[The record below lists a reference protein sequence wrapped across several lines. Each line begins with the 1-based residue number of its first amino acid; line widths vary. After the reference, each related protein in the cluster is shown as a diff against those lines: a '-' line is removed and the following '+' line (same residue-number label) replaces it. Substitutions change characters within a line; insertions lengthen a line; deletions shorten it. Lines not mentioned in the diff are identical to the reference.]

1 MKMIF
6 RRLSVHRGLFLLLTF
21 TVGFSALVEL
31 SGQERP
37 RTPEVESFST
47 TLTQLTKKLRPS
59 VVLIESYGRKRR
71 KDALRRD
78 LFRDPEMGALGAKA
92 EVGAGVI
99 IAPDGLILTHQINV
113 PFEKQQIFVTTSV
126 GRFEARLLIY
136 DGSVD
141 SALLNIVDPKGR
153 KWSAAKWKQ
162 TPKVPTLGAFLL
174 SYGNAFGTAR
184 DGVPGVS
191 VGHVSGYGVVPAKAA
206 LFKGPVILT
215 DASINPGCYGGP
227 AFDRH
232 GNLLGI
238 NAPLRKGQRSG
249 ALLRVVQPIA
259 PIMTQ
264 LKNQLAESKPYLGVL
279 VGKGNALDGLEVV
292 LVKVASPA
300 DKAGVKAGD
309 RIRQIDSK
317 EIATAEDLAKLLQKK
332 EPGDKLTV
340 TLRRGKDVKIVEIEL
355 GQKK

>member
-1 MKMIF
+1 MMKWIQ
-6 RRLSVHRGLFLLLTF
+6 RLSVHKGLFLILVF
-21 TVGFSALVEL
+21 AGASSVFVEL
-31 SGQERP
+31 SGQEVP
-37 RTPEVESFST
+37 KAPEVESFGMS
-47 TLTQLTKKLRPS
+47 LTKLTEKLRPS

-71 KDALRRD
+71 QDALRRD
-78 LFRDPEMGALGAKA
+78 LFRDPEMGALGAKS

-99 IAPDGLILTHQINV
+99 VSPDGLILTHQIIV

-126 GRFEARLLIY
+126 GRFEARLLVF
-136 DGSVD
+136 DGAVD
-141 SALLNIVDPKGR
+141 AALLNIVDPKGR
-153 KWSAAKWKQ
+153 KWVAAKWKQ
-162 TPKVPTLGAFLL
+162 TPSKPSLGAFLL
-174 SYGNAFGTAR
+174 SYGNPFGTAR

-191 VGHVSGYGVVPAKAA
+191 VGHVSGFGKVPAKAA
-206 LFKGPVILT
+206 LYKGPVILT

-232 GNLLGI
+232 GHLLGI

-264 LKNQLAESKPYLGVL
+264 LKKQLAQNKPYLGVL
-279 VGKGNALDGLEVV
+279 VGQGNALDGLEVV

-317 EIATAEDLAKLLQKK
+317 EIASREDLAKVLLKK

-340 TLRRGKDVKIVEIEL
+340 TLRRGQDVKIVEIEL

>member
-1 MKMIF
+1 
-6 RRLSVHRGLFLLLTF
+6 F
-21 TVGFSALVEL
+21 TGAFSAFVEL
-31 SGQERP
+31 SGQEGP
-37 RTPEVESFST
+37 KAPEVESFGAS
-47 TLTQLTKKLRPS
+47 LTQLTEKLRPS

-71 KDALRRD
+71 QDALRRD

-99 IAPDGLILTHQINV
+99 ISPDGLILTHQIIV
-113 PFEKQQIFVTTSV
+113 PFEKQQIFVTTSQ
-126 GRFEARLLIY
+126 GRFEARLLVF
-136 DGSVD
+136 DGTVD
-141 SALLNIVDPKGR
+141 AALLNIVDPKGR
-153 KWSAAKWKQ
+153 KWTAAKWNE
-162 TPKVPTLGAFLL
+162 TPAKPTLGAFLL

-191 VGHVSGYGVVPAKAA
+191 LGHISGYGEVPAKAA

-232 GNLLGI
+232 GRLLGI
-238 NAPLRKGQRSG
+238 NAPLRKGLRSG

-259 PIMTQ
+259 PMMKR
-264 LKNQLAESKPYLGVL
+264 LKKQLAQSKPYLGVL
-279 VGKGNALDGLEVV
+279 VGQGNALDGLEVV

-309 RIRQIDSK
+309 RIRQINSK
-317 EIATAEDLAKLLQKK
+317 EIATRDDLAKLLQKK

-340 TLRRGKDVKIVEIEL
+340 TLRRGKEVKIVEIEL

>member
-1 MKMIF
+1 M
-6 RRLSVHRGLFLLLTF
+6 RALLNRWSSHSGLFLLLSISLA
-21 TVGFSALVEL
+21 FSAVIEL
-31 SGQERP
+31 SGQE
-37 RTPEVESFST
+37 TEKQAEVESFGAS
-47 TLTQLTKKLRPS
+47 LTKLTERLRPS

-78 LFRDPEMGALGAKA
+78 LFRDPEMGALGAKR

-113 PFEKQQIFVTTSV
+113 PFEKQQIFVTTSE
-126 GRFEARLLIY
+126 GRLEARLLVY
-136 DGSVD
+136 DGTGD
-141 SALLNIVDPKGR
+141 AALLSLVDPKKR
-153 KWSAAKWKQ
+153 KWKAANWKK
-162 TPKVPTLGAFLL
+162 TPKEPTLGAFLL
-174 SYGNAFGTAR
+174 SYGNPFGTAR
-184 DGVPGVS
+184 DGVPGLS
-191 VGHVSGYGVVPAKAA
+191 VGHVSGYGEVPAKAA

-227 AFDRH
+227 AFDRF
-232 GNLLGI
+232 GRLLGI

-259 PIMTQ
+259 PMMTQ
-264 LKNQLAESKPYLGVL
+264 LQKKLAQNKPYLGVL
-279 VGKGNALDGLEVV
+279 VGGGNALDGLEVV

-309 RIRQIDSK
+309 RIRQINSK
-317 EIATAEDLAKLLQKK
+317 DIASREDLAKLLKSK

-340 TLRRGKDVKIVEIEL
+340 TLRRGAEVKIVEIEL
-355 GQKK
+355 GLKK